1 MKQAAKL
8 LLLFQLTALLSSCA
22 TDPTNALNA
31 ELEPQALVGELILEE
46 LRDIDTPKQ
55 KPVVAVYASSFI
67 DLTGQRRS
75 NSQYADFS
83 TAVTQAPYAYLIRAL
98 KHAGRGEF
106 FTVVERIGLDNI
118 TKERQLIRST
128 RKQFNEDTEMMP
140 LTFAGLLIEGG
151 VIGYESN
158 LKSGGFGARY
168 LGIGATKEYRQDTVT
183 VSLRVVSVSTGAVL
197 LEVLT
202 TKSVLS
208 VAFSQDLFRFIA
220 ESTKLIEI
228 ENGVVAN
235 EAVGIALQT
244 AVETAVLEIIRQGY
258 DNLFW
263 LPRDY

>member
-1 MKQAAKL
+1 MKTAARL
-8 LLLFQLTALLSSCA
+8 LLSFPLTALLFSCQ
-22 TDPTNALNA
+22 TDPRAA
-31 ELEPQALVGELILEE
+31 IDAKPEPRAFIGELILQE
-46 LRDIDTPKQ
+46 LREIQTPKQ
-55 KPVVAVYASSFI
+55 QPVVAVYASSFI

-98 KHAGRGEF
+98 KHAGGGEF

-128 RKQFNEDTEMMP
+128 RKQFEEPTELMP

-151 VIGYESN
+151 VISYETN
-158 LKSGGFGARY
+158 TKQGGFGSRY

-183 VSLRVVSVSTGAVL
+183 ISLRLVSVSTGAVL

-208 VAFSQDLFRFIA
+208 VAYSQDIFRFIA
-220 ESTKLIEI
+220 EGTKLIEI
-228 ENGVVAN
+228 ENGVVEN
-235 EAVGIALQT
+235 ESTGIALQT

-263 LPRDY
+263 IPRDY

>member
-1 MKQAAKL
+1 MRAAL
-8 LLLFQLTALLSSCA
+8 RLSLYLWIVLLFSCQ
-22 TDPTNALNA
+22 TDPRAA
-31 ELEPQALVGELILEE
+31 IDAKPEPRAFIGELILQE
-46 LRDIDTPKQ
+46 LREIETPKQ
-55 KPVVAVYASSFI
+55 QPVVAVYASSFI

-98 KHAGRGEF
+98 KHAGGGEF

-128 RKQFNEDTEMMP
+128 RKQFEESTELMP

-151 VIGYESN
+151 VISYETN
-158 LKSGGFGARY
+158 TKQGGFGSRY

-183 VSLRVVSVSTGAVL
+183 ISLRLVSVSTGAVL

-208 VAFSQDLFRFIA
+208 VAYSQDIFRFIA
-220 ESTKLIEI
+220 EGTKLIEI
-228 ENGVVAN
+228 ENGVVEN
-235 EAVGIALQT
+235 ESTGIALQT

-263 LPRDY
+263 IPRDY

>member
-1 MKQAAKL
+1 MKVALRLSLYPWIA
-8 LLLFQLTALLSSCA
+8 LLFNGCQ
-22 TDPTNALNA
+22 TDPRAA
-31 ELEPQALVGELILEE
+31 IDAKPEPRAFIGELILQE
-46 LRDIDTPKQ
+46 LREIETPKQ
-55 KPVVAVYASSFI
+55 QPVVAVYASSFI

-98 KHAGRGEF
+98 KHAGGGEF

-128 RKQFNEDTEMMP
+128 RKQFEEPTELMP

-151 VIGYESN
+151 VISYETN
-158 LKSGGFGARY
+158 TKQGGFGSRY

-183 VSLRVVSVSTGAVL
+183 ISLRLVSVSTGAVL

-208 VAFSQDLFRFIA
+208 VAYSQDIFRFIA
-220 ESTKLIEI
+220 EGTKLIEI
-228 ENGVVAN
+228 ENGVVEN
-235 EAVGIALQT
+235 ESTGIALQT

-263 LPRDY
+263 IPRDY

>member
-1 MKQAAKL
+1 MKTAARL
-8 LLLFQLTALLSSCA
+8 LLSFPLTALLFSCQ
-22 TDPTNALNA
+22 TDPRAA
-31 ELEPQALVGELILEE
+31 IDAKPEPRAFIGELILQE
-46 LRDIDTPKQ
+46 LREIETPKQ
-55 KPVVAVYASSFI
+55 QPVVAVYASSFI

-98 KHAGRGEF
+98 KHAGGGEF

-128 RKQFNEDTEMMP
+128 RKQFEEPTELMP

-151 VIGYESN
+151 VISYETN
-158 LKSGGFGARY
+158 TKQGGFGSRY

-183 VSLRVVSVSTGAVL
+183 ISLRLVSVSTGAVL

-208 VAFSQDLFRFIA
+208 VAYSQDIFRFIA
-220 ESTKLIEI
+220 EGTKLIEI
-228 ENGVVAN
+228 ENGVVEN
-235 EAVGIALQT
+235 ESTGIALQT

-263 LPRDY
+263 IPRDY

>member
-1 MKQAAKL
+1 MRAAL
-8 LLLFQLTALLSSCA
+8 RLSLYLWIVLLFSCQ
-22 TDPTNALNA
+22 TDPRAA
-31 ELEPQALVGELILEE
+31 IDAKPEPRAFIGELILQE
-46 LRDIDTPKQ
+46 LREIETPKQ
-55 KPVVAVYASSFI
+55 QPVVAVYASSFI

-98 KHAGRGEF
+98 KHA
-106 FTVVERIGLDNI
+106 VERIGLDNI

-128 RKQFNEDTEMMP
+128 RKQFEESTELMP

-151 VIGYESN
+151 VISYETN
-158 LKSGGFGARY
+158 TKQGGFGSRY

-183 VSLRVVSVSTGAVL
+183 ISLRLVSVSTGAVL

-208 VAFSQDLFRFIA
+208 VAYSQDIFRFIA
-220 ESTKLIEI
+220 EGTKLIEI
-228 ENGVVAN
+228 ENGVVEN
-235 EAVGIALQT
+235 ESTGIALQT

-263 LPRDY
+263 IPRDY